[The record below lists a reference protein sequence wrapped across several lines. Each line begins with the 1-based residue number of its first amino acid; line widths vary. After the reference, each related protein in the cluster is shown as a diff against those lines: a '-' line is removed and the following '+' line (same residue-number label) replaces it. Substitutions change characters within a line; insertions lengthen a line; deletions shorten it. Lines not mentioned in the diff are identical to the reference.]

1 MPRDYLTIA
10 QVGLLVL
17 AGGSFAWLTQMA
29 GVLVWPRG
37 LEKVAV
43 AAAGQA
49 VAGFAEAIGTADE
62 DRLRHT
68 AALAMHESWTA
79 LVTHQPTRPRP
90 NGSLSRLRA
99 LNRELNL
106 LFASVMNAPA
116 IGDFSLAATADRAR
130 LLAPRRLTPENM
142 RNARTPIMSR

>member
-68 AALAMHESWTA
+68 AAWPCTN
-79 LVTHQPTRPRP
+79 PGPCW
-90 NGSLSRLRA
+90 
-99 LNRELNL
+99 
-106 LFASVMNAPA
+106 
-116 IGDFSLAATADRAR
+116 
-130 LLAPRRLTPENM
+130 
-142 RNARTPIMSR
+142 